1 MGMHEGRARLGKS
14 VKELLSRWGQARLHW
29 NDAPSKAF
37 ETRFLTPLEMDL
49 RQALGAMDQMAQVLQ
64 QIRRDCQ

>member
-14 VKELLSRWGQARLHW
+14 VRELLGRWAQTRTHW
-29 NDAPSKAF
+29 NDAQAKAF
-37 ETRFLTPLEMDL
+37 ETRNLVPLEMDL
-49 RQALGAMDQMAQVLQ
+49 RQAVGAMDQMAQVLQ